1 MKTIKRYE
9 IAGAIGEI
17 RAAMNPTIVIA
28 VTAGAASK
36 LATTLMGLMYP
47 EIATI
52 TGAQKTIAAMGGARN
67 CGLIFGAK
75 SNKPAVAKTESAKP
89 GSRA

>member
-1 MKTIKRYE
+1 M
-9 IAGAIGEI
+9 GEI
-17 RAAMNPTIVIA
+17 KAAIKPTMVIG

-36 LATTLMGLMYP
+36 LATMLMGLMYP
-47 EIATI
+47 EMATM
-52 TGAQKTIAAMGGARN
+52 TGAQKVMAAIGGARN

-75 SNKPAVAKTESAKP
+75 SKRPAVAKTESANP